1 MRLKL
6 RSGRALTWIF
16 ILGSHVGRHVRQVNR
31 LDVLL
36 HVLLDLV
43 LIEVLKAATVL
54 CVSIAVG
61 TWLLLDEHV
70 SAKLDVSLSSLA
82 DELRLRI
89 VSSVVAR
96 SSFSLLRHLHSIERC
111 LIVAVYVKDIDDG
124 VGSTHEVW
132 MVRVN
137 VGVLDLDQVA
147 HLCLCGTE
155 LLRQQLVHAIDNLL
169 A

>member
-1 MRLKL
+1 MN
-6 RSGRALTWIF
+6 W
-16 ILGSHVGRHVRQVNR
+16 

-36 HVLLDLV
+36 HVLLNLV
-43 LIEVLKAATVL
+43 LVEVLKAATIL
-54 CVSIAVG
+54 CISITIG

-70 SAKLDVSLSSLA
+70 SAKLNVSLGSLA

-89 VSSVVAR
+89 VSSVIAR
-96 SSFSLLRHLHSIERC
+96 SSFSLLCHLHSIERC

-124 VGSTHEVW
+124 VGSSHEVW

-147 HLCLCGTE
+147 HLCLCGAQ
-155 LLRQQLVHAIDNLL
+155 LLR
-169 A
+169 